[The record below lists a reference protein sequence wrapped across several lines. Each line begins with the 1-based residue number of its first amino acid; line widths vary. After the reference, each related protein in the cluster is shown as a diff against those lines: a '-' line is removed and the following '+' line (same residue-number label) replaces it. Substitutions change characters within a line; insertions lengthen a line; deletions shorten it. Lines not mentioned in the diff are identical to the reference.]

1 MTSHNERPTILVESR
16 IEMQLAHRLLFLCL
30 LSLACFTSVEAAK
43 PRVET
48 GSFGKL
54 PNGEEVNQFNLY
66 NSNGMQATI
75 VEYGATVTKL
85 LVADRNG
92 KFANVVLGTESLE
105 DYTKGFPA
113 ASVIGRYA
121 NRIRGAKFTLDNQTY
136 EVTKNAG
143 DNHIHGGRENFA
155 KVRWSGTAESGEDSA
170 AVKLTYRSKD
180 GEEGFPGEL
189 DVSVTYRLTNANEL
203 SIQYEAKTDKA
214 TVVNLTNHA
223 YFNLGPANEDVL
235 NHELQIMAQTYT
247 ISDKSLIPTGEIT
260 SVVGTPLDFLAPHR
274 IGERIEQVY
283 EAAGGYDHN
292 YIVSG
297 KVGELRQAA
306 RVVDPKSG
314 RIMECL
320 TTEPGVQLYTANG
333 FNGNPFPKHGGF
345 CLETQHYPDSPN
357 RPEFPTTAVRPGTPF
372 KSTTVFRFSAK

>member
-1 MTSHNERPTILVESR
+1 MQFAVR
-16 IEMQLAHRLLFLCL
+16 IYLSLY
-30 LSLACFTSVEAAK
+30 LSLACIHNLRAAD
-43 PRVET
+43 PRVEMS
-48 GSFGKL
+48 SFGKL
-54 PNGEEVNQFNLY
+54 PSGEEVKQFNLY

-92 KFANVVLGTESLE
+92 EFANVVLGSDKLE
-105 DYTKGFPA
+105 DYVKGFPA

-121 NRIRGAKFTLDNQTY
+121 NRIGGAKFAIDGKSY
-136 EVTKNAG
+136 SVSKNSG
-143 DNHIHGGRENFA
+143 ENHIHGGRDNFA
-155 KVRWSGTAESGEDSA
+155 KVRWHGTPEADATSA
-170 AVKLTYRSKD
+170 AVKLTYKSKD

-189 DVSVTYRLTNANEL
+189 DVTVTYRLTNANEL
-203 SIQYEAKTDKA
+203 QILYQATTDKP
-214 TVVNLTNHA
+214 TIVNLTNHA
-223 YFNLGPANEDVL
+223 YFNLGKANEDVL

-247 ISDKSLIPTGEIT
+247 VADKALIPTGQIA
-260 SVVGTPLDFLAPHR
+260 SVVGTPLDFLTPHR
-274 IGERIEQVY
+274 IGERIQQLNETTR
-283 EAAGGYDHN
+283 GYDHN

-297 KVGELRQAA
+297 KPGDLREAA

-314 RIMECL
+314 RSVECW

-357 RPEFPTTAVRPGTPF
+357 RPDFPSTVLRPGMSF
-372 KSTTVFRFSAK
+372 KSETVFKFSAK